1 MSIILHPDHMILMDQ
16 TNTVIP
22 NGAVLID
29 ASGRIPAVGEAQAVI
44 HANPGV
50 DVKRLKDRLLMPGLI
65 NTHMHSGL
73 LRGTAEGLPVW
84 EWLQQFIDPMH
95 RVVNER
101 EAEIAS
107 YLCYAEALLSGTTT
121 IVDMWRHM
129 HGSAKAAAQL
139 GIRAVLV
146 PYVAEHPDHDYFET
160 LKTNEALIKQWHGGA
175 DGRVHVWVGLEH
187 MFYATPEAY
196 TRAMEISKHY
206 QVGFHTH
213 SNESKFDVEE
223 TLRRHNMRPV
233 EALEKFGLLEAPHI
247 LLAHCV
253 WLSDHEIEILAQH
266 HVGVAHN
273 PVSNMKLAS
282 GAARVDDLLAAGVP
296 VGLGTDGEKEN
307 NNLDMFEEMKTSSL
321 LAKLSRL
328 DASALDAWTVCRM
341 ATITGARALGLDS
354 EIGSIE
360 VGKQADLIAVRTDT
374 PRMTPLI
381 TGSDGN
387 LHHNLVHAVQGG
399 DVDMT
404 MVNGKIVVEE
414 GKLLT
419 ADLQELI
426 RDMNEAVP
434 DLFRRRA
441 QWLASH
447 KPVNELVKR
456 TDDGAL

>member
-1 MSIILHPDHMILMDQ
+1 MIFTADVLITMNKTLDVIDH
-16 TNTVIP
+16 
-22 NGAVLID
+22 GAVMID
-29 ASGRIPAVGEAQAVI
+29 RSGKIQDVGEI
-44 HANPGV
+44 SRLESEHPGV
-50 DVKRLKDRLLMPGLI
+50 PVRRMKNRLLMPGLI
-65 NTHMHSGL
+65 NAHAHSGL

-95 RVVNER
+95 RVITPR

-107 YLCYAEALLSGTTT
+107 ALCYAEALMSGTTT
-121 IVDMWRHM
+121 IVDMWRYM
-129 HGSAKAAAQL
+129 DGSARAAKEL

-160 LKTNEALIKQWHGGA
+160 LDTNESLIKAWHGGA
-175 DGRVHVWVGLEH
+175 EGRIQVWVGMEH
-187 MFYATPEAY
+187 MFYAVPKAWN
-196 TRAMEISKHY
+196 RAVSMSRDY

-223 TLRRHNMRPV
+223 TKKRYGNRPI
-233 EALEKFGLLEAPHI
+233 EALEKFGLLDAHKV

-253 WLSDHEIEILAQH
+253 WLSDNELEIMAQRK
-266 HVGVAHN
+266 VGAAHN

-282 GAARVDDLLAAGVP
+282 GAAPVLKMLDRGIP

-307 NNLDMFEEMKTSSL
+307 NNLDMFEEMKVSSL
-321 LAKLSRL
+321 LAKLSSL
-328 DASALDAWTVCRM
+328 DAAALDAWSVCRM
-341 ATITGARALGLDS
+341 ATINGAKALGMDDS
-354 EIGSIE
+354 TGSIE
-360 VGKQADLIAVRTDT
+360 IGKQADMIAVRTDT
-374 PRMTPLI
+374 PRMTPFI
-381 TGSDGN
+381 SGKNGN

-404 MVNGKIVVEE
+404 IVAGQVVVEG

-426 RDMNEAVP
+426 RDANEAVP

-441 QWLASH
+441 DWLSVH
-447 KPVNELVKR
+447 KPKNELVQ
-456 TDDGAL
+456 GAEK